1 MGGWM
6 IGLLVA
12 CLAGALVGWILARRP
27 TRRASTTKEGEPL
40 PTVEATSPPA
50 PGHALEISRLP
61 GLVSDALREPLS
73 RLRRMNGSPDDVRV
87 PLDRLASR
95 LRLLDSRPRPMHA
108 KTTSPVA
115 LLQEVGEEVALLRT
129 RAVGTSWSLRT
140 RSPVTLDPDR
150 TRFAFRELLEA
161 CAEGARTGG
170 KVGIRVL
177 PGPDATL
184 PVCIEV
190 EIGRRFAEV
199 DPLALLVV
207 KHLLESQG
215 ARVEVDAR
223 VTRIT
228 LPSSDTSASTATPT
242 DSQESR
248 HAVGVPSRQAGK
260 AGR

>member
-1 MGGWM
+1 M

-12 CLAGALVGWILARRP
+12 GMAGALVGWLLARRP
-27 TRRASTTKEGEPL
+27 RGRASMTEEVEPL
-40 PTVEATSPPA
+40 PTVESTTA
-50 PGHALEISRLP
+50 PVHALEISRLP

-73 RLRRMNGSPDDVRV
+73 RLRRMDGSPDDVRE

-95 LRLLDSRPRPMHA
+95 LRLLDSRPRPMHT

-177 PGPDATL
+177 PGPDPAL

-215 ARVEVDAR
+215 GHVEVDAR

-228 LPSSDTSASTATPT
+228 LPSTNT
-242 DSQESR
+242 
-248 HAVGVPSRQAGK
+248 
-260 AGR
+260 